1 LVIRVGKIHP
11 PPGVVV
17 RATAMRNINAEDMI
31 EWFISI
37 LVAYSMV
44 TVGLI
49 AAAAW
54 DALSFDRRDAMV
66 LGQLPLRRRTIVGA
80 KVTALVVLLLGSSTV
95 VNLLN
100 SFVFAVETSDQFG
113 FRAALAHFT
122 ACMIVTTAGAA
133 LVFSA
138 LVAIRGAVA
147 IAGSPRLAGAAGSF
161 AQFLLVL
168 ASLAFLVTIF
178 APPARRG
185 VIVLPTVTTWTPTT
199 WFVAWFEGLRGADR
213 GAWPEFVTL
222 ARRAQLAVA
231 IAVGGAAAMSALALG
246 RQLQSALTPSAA
258 PGPLGRARIP
268 RAIARVVGGRNQI
281 ARAISA
287 FILTTIARER
297 GQQAPIAVNAAVGAG
312 VIVLVLARARGDAEE
327 ALLAAPLVLLYWIAV
342 GLRAAFFV
350 PSELAA
356 AWSFQFN
363 APPRSTAYWSA
374 VRASAIGVLLPL
386 ALLLDAPLA

>member
-80 KVTALVVLLLGSSTV
+80 KVTALVVLLLGSSTF
-95 VNLLN
+95 VNVLN

-113 FRAALAHFT
+113 FRAALAHFA

-147 IAGSPRLAGAAGSF
+147 IAGSPRLAGAAGCV
-161 AQFLLVL
+161 QFLFVL

-178 APPARRG
+178 APPARPG
-185 VIVLPTVTTWTPTT
+185 VIVLPTLTTWTPTT

-231 IAVGGAAAMSALALG
+231 IAVGGAA
-246 RQLQSALTPSAA
+246 
-258 PGPLGRARIP
+258 
-268 RAIARVVGGRNQI
+268 
-281 ARAISA
+281 
-287 FILTTIARER
+287 
-297 GQQAPIAVNAAVGAG
+297 
-312 VIVLVLARARGDAEE
+312 
-327 ALLAAPLVLLYWIAV
+327 
-342 GLRAAFFV
+342 
-350 PSELAA
+350 
-356 AWSFQFN
+356 
-363 APPRSTAYWSA
+363 
-374 VRASAIGVLLPL
+374 
-386 ALLLDAPLA
+386 